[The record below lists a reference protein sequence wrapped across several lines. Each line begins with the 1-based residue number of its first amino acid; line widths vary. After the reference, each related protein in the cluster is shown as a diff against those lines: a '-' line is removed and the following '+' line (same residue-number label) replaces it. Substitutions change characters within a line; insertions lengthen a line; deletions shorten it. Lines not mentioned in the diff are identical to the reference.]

1 MLKYP
6 PFEKEKKTVEWET
19 FKEVAIFCTH
29 LTMSTDYIQVSLKP
43 FKNKKK
49 VLKKSN
55 LGMAQSI
62 LNKFKKILNNGM
74 RLILYTIFVYNFIDL
89 Q

>member
-55 LGMAQSI
+55 LGMTQS
-62 LNKFKKILNNGM
+62 ILNNGM
-74 RLILYTIFVYNFIDL
+74 RLILYPIFVYNLIDL